1 MKKVFTK
8 RVVLL
13 VTALTLGCTFHYPV
27 HAETTISQK
36 ENVTDISTNATNEL
50 SETTSTTKQESSTS
64 SSETTIS
71 STESSETSSSEASSS
86 STATSTTENPTDS
99 IDKTAPVL
107 TITPAS
113 FPVLSLEQR
122 QDYGNFIGSNTV
134 YRLNKTTN
142 QMEEWPDAPA
152 LTLGVQ
158 KVQQKVTTKEQSFY
172 GITIDK
178 ATVFLPEESLQLLG
192 SYETINQYGS
202 VLKKGQPL
210 FTDAKMENSKGS
222 SDALYQ
228 KTYRLTEKLT
238 RTDGTS
244 YYLLSDYQGKELGY
258 INATA
263 LSDPTKTTSGGTWL
277 KATGY
282 ASGLKATGKFY
293 RNLELTN
300 SHALGS
306 YLGKT
311 IKINGKYNH
320 FNGKTYYSVYANN
333 GNWLGY
339 LEASSATLT
348 QEQAGSYQ
356 KISQYVAI
364 TQNYYDIWQDF
375 WHKKTTAKNLYQRT
389 YLAKGK
395 YEHFNGNTYY
405 DLYDNQNKRIG
416 LLNATGAK
424 KCSASG
430 IWQKEALYANR
441 KASSYPLW
449 GNLSNFSGQKGNSS
463 KLTNKTV
470 RITGKYRHFNGSL
483 YYSLYDN
490 RGNWLGYMNATGVK
504 TTKNPQGTYF
514 DFNKYITVTKSGYNT
529 WASFSFNK
537 KLSNSAVY
545 QRTYKAKGVY
555 YHYNGSR
562 YYSLYDNKNN
572 WKGYVNASSSSV
584 ANDAGGV
591 WLKESMERKI
601 AKNGYPIWGNTAL
614 TKQISTTNQHL
625 GKIYKITGK
634 YRHFNGSLYY
644 SLYSNG
650 KWVGYVNANATSSP
664 HTIYSITSISKYV
677 RVNNGS
683 GNFFS
688 QADPNSSK
696 RGVKSPYKGYMARAA
711 KQANTSGGTYY
722 YLVMPG
728 FDLGWVKASETSAV
742 SEFWRHTTGGRY
754 PSLNVPNLKI
764 RVSVGKQRVT
774 LLSGNKEIY
783 TMLCSTGTYGNDTP
797 YGNFA
802 IQREKGLWFWS
813 DSTGGAAY
821 YRSFLGHGVYLFHS
835 ITITGPGAINS
846 FSARQGEKL
855 GTRASHGC
863 IRLSVADAIWFYNN
877 IPYGTPVSVVR

>member
-1 MKKVFTK
+1 MKKLVIK
-8 RVVLL
+8 KSVLL
-13 VTALTLGCTFHYPV
+13 VATLGLGLIVSSSVY
-27 HAETTISQK
+27 AETATSQVGDSTSISSS
-36 ENVTDISTNATNEL
+36 IL
-50 SETTSTTKQESSTS
+50 SEVSTTTTQENSLSTTEVTSSTIANT
-64 SSETTIS
+64 E
-71 STESSETSSSEASSS
+71 TESSEVSSS
-86 STATSTTENPTDS
+86 STTTSETENSDVS
-99 IDKTAPVL
+99 SNKTPPLL
-107 TITPAS
+107 TTVPEE
-113 FPVLSLEQR
+113 FPVLSVEPL
-122 QDYGNFIGSNTV
+122 QDYGEFTGSSTL
-134 YRLNKTTN
+134 YQLNKGTN
-142 QMEEWPDAPA
+142 QIEAWTKAPS
-152 LTLGVQ
+152 LTLGLQ
-158 KVQQKVTTKEQSFY
+158 KISQRVTTKEQVFY
-172 GITIDK
+172 GITVDK
-178 ATVFLPEESLQLLG
+178 ETIFLPEESLKILG
-192 SYETINQYGS
+192 SYEVVDHYAS
-202 VLKKGQPL
+202 VTKEGYPL
-210 FTDAKMENSKGS
+210 FSDAKIIDKTGS
-222 SDALYQ
+222 SDSLYQ
-228 KTYRLTEKLT
+228 KTYRLIEKLT
-238 RTDGTS
+238 QTDGTT
-244 YYLLSDYQGKELGY
+244 YYLLADYQQKQVGY
-258 INATA
+258 LSANA
-263 LSDPTKTTSGGTWL
+263 LSNPDKTSIGGAWL
-277 KATGY
+277 NATGY
-282 ASGLKATGKFY
+282 ASDLKGTGKFY
-293 RNLELTN
+293 RNLELT
-300 SHALGS
+300 SSQSLGN

-320 FNGKTYYSVYANN
+320 FNGKTYYSVFANN

-339 LEASSATLT
+339 LDAASGTLT
-348 QEQAGSYQ
+348 QEQSGGYQ
-356 KISQYVAI
+356 KINQYVAI

-375 WHKKTTAKNLYQRT
+375 WQKKITSKNLYQRT

-395 YEHFNGNTYY
+395 YEHFNGSTYY

-430 IWQKEALYANR
+430 IWQKESLYANR
-441 KASSYPLW
+441 KSSSYPLW
-449 GNLSNFSGQKGNSS
+449 VNLSNFSGQKGNSS

-470 RITGKYRHFNGSL
+470 KITGKYRHFNGSL

-490 RGNWLGYMNATGVK
+490 RGNWLGYMNATGLI

-514 DFNKYITVTKSGYNT
+514 NFDKYITVTKSGYNT

-537 KLSNSAVY
+537 KLNNSAVY
-545 QRTYKAKGVY
+545 QRTYKAKGLY

-572 WKGYVNASSSSV
+572 WKGYINTASSTV
-584 ANDAGGV
+584 ANDAGGI

-601 AKNGYPIWGNTAL
+601 AKKDYPIWGNTAL

-625 GKIYKITGK
+625 GKIYKVTGK

-664 HTIYSITSISKYV
+664 HTIYSITSINKYV
-677 RVNNGS
+677 WLNNGS
-683 GNFFS
+683 SNFFS

-696 RGVKSPYKGYMARAA
+696 RGAKAPYKGYMARAA

-783 TMLCSTGTYGNDTP
+783 TMLCSTGAYGNDTP

-813 DSTGGAAY
+813 DTTGGAAY

-863 IRLSVADAIWFYNN
+863 IRLSVADAIWFYNK